1 MFQWRLGSGLC
12 FERTDLGVRF
22 RHMKAFSLP
31 RTRAVQILL
40 PHNSF
45 CDTDTRSWRLKVIG
59 CWMVMCTVRGSELE
73 AVGSV
78 CTQDKLELQP
88 ERMVH
93 TDVLSIVEIVL
104 QAELRELTR
113 IAREVVR

>member
-1 MFQWRLGSGLC
+1 
-12 FERTDLGVRF
+12 
-22 RHMKAFSLP
+22 
-31 RTRAVQILL
+31 
-40 PHNSF
+40 
-45 CDTDTRSWRLKVIG
+45 
-59 CWMVMCTVRGSELE
+59 MCTVRGSELE